1 MDNLLSKI
9 TVANLL
15 KGRDRFVQKINDRF
29 PSLAQ
34 NIYLI
39 CFGVYLFSTFIK
51 STDMITYVF
60 SQRQI
65 YLLALFPTI
74 IVIFKIFLF
83 DLLSN

>member
-39 CFGVYLFSTFIK
+39 CLGY
-51 STDMITYVF
+51 
-60 SQRQI
+60 I
-65 YLLALFPTI
+65 YSRRSLKVPI
-74 IVIFKIFLF
+74 
-83 DLLSN
+83 